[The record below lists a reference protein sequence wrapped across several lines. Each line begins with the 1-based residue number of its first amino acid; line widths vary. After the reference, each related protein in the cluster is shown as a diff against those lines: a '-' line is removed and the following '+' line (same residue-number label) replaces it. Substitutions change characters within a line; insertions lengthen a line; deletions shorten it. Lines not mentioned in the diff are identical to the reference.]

1 MISEN
6 SLRDKEFTQILNTAI
21 IKSKE
26 RRINS
31 SYEER
36 LSVACQRPALKAL
49 NLAVNHLSE
58 LQKISKDQAAIELVE
73 TVRELDSI
81 WDDYV
86 KMEGLGKLK
95 ELLKS
100 ACHPS

>member
-1 MISEN
+1 MISQGTIN
-6 SLRDKEFTQILNTAI
+6 SKEFAQILNTAI
-21 IKSKE
+21 VKSKE
-26 RRINS
+26 KRINS

-36 LSVACQRPALKAL
+36 LSIACRRPSLKSLALAI
-49 NLAVNHLSE
+49 NHFAES
-58 LQKISKDQAAIELVE
+58 QKVSRDQAAIELVE

-95 ELLKS
+95 ELLKNT
-100 ACHPS
+100 CH